1 MFYEEETTFA
11 MGVPQQSPATCTSL
25 LFIWCLKFHRDNCD
39 TSPSFIH
46 HCKTEVLLG
55 TRDEDL
61 GLIMRW
67 GPSFKCCQ
75 PASFSLV
82 T

>member
-11 MGVPQQSPATCTSL
+11 MGGPQQSPATCTSL
-25 LFIWCLKFHRDNCD
+25 LFTWCLKFHRE
-39 TSPSFIH
+39 TIVILSPSFIH

-55 TRDEDL
+55 TRDEGL

-75 PASFSLV
+75 PASF
-82 T
+82 